1 MNVIETQ
8 EIVVKVN
15 LNEENCPHKPSSNYD
30 NMRLRNENE
39 TYVATLNP
47 AVIEC
52 DILNIKVS
60 HIFNQMILDTG

>member
-1 MNVIETQ
+1 
-8 EIVVKVN
+8 
-15 LNEENCPHKPSSNYD
+15 
-30 NMRLRNENE
+30 MRLRNENE

-52 DILNIKVS
+52 DILHIKVS